1 VTDSSNSTA
10 TTGSAAVRPRSAV
23 DAIADGHFDAEVALD
38 PIAATSIGVPGFETE
53 LTDYSP
59 AAHAQRSALRRSTLA
74 ALDTAQPV
82 DDVDRVTIAAL
93 RERLGVEE
101 ELYAIG
107 ADESSLNVIAS
118 PLQSLRSVYDL
129 MAKSS
134 ADDWA
139 TLATRLRKT
148 PAAMATYVE
157 SLRAALGRGDVSARR
172 QVERCIDQARQ
183 FSAADGFFAEL
194 ASGARLA
201 GAPAESDELPES
213 LQRNLREATGV
224 AAGAFSQLAD
234 VLTDEL
240 LPAAPAHDAVG
251 RERYALWSRYFLG
264 ARVDLDETYAW
275 GLEELARIEAEM
287 RQVADRIRPGASIAE
302 AIEVLDADPDRRLE
316 GTDALQAWM
325 QEKSDAAV
333 KALSQTHFDIPEPI
347 RRLECCIAPTHEGG
361 IYYTGPSEDFS
372 RPGRMWWSV
381 PQEVT
386 WFGTWRETTTVYHE
400 GVPGHHLQVGQTVYR
415 SQLLN
420 RWRRMGCWVSGHG
433 EGWALYAERLM
444 ADLGFLDDPAD
455 RFGMLDAQ
463 AMRAARVALD
473 IGVHLG
479 LDAPAEL
486 GGGTWDAD
494 KAWTFLTSHV
504 NMAEGFLRFELDRY
518 LGWPGQAPAYK
529 VGERL
534 WLSTRDELRQREG
547 DAFDLT
553 AFHRRALDIGSVGLD
568 VLREAL
574 LG

>member
-1 VTDSSNSTA
+1 VTE
-10 TTGSAAVRPRSAV
+10 TTSDTTRPRTAI
-23 DAIADGHFDAEVALD
+23 DAIADAHLDAELALD
-38 PIAATSIGVPGFETE
+38 PIAATAIGARGSETE

-59 AAHAQRSALRRSTLA
+59 SANAERSALRRRTLA
-74 ALDTAQPV
+74 ALNAAQPV
-82 DDVDRVTIAAL
+82 DDVDRVTVAAM
-93 RERLGVEE
+93 RERLSLEE
-101 ELYAIG
+101 ELYDAG
-107 ADESSLNVIAS
+107 TDESSLNVIAS
-118 PLQSLRSVYDL
+118 PVQSLRSVYDL
-129 MAKSS
+129 MAKQT

-139 TLATRLRKT
+139 TVATRLTKT
-148 PAAMATYVE
+148 PEAVDRYVE
-157 SLRAALGRGDVSARR
+157 SLRTALRRGDVSARR
-172 QVERCIDQARQ
+172 QVERCIDQARG
-183 FSAADGFFAEL
+183 FASADGFFAEL
-194 ASGARLA
+194 ASGARLGDA
-201 GAPAESDELPES
+201 PDGADELPES
-213 LQRNLREATGV
+213 LQRDLSEATEV
-224 AAGAFSQLAD
+224 ASSAFRQLAD
-234 VLTDEL
+234 VLSDEL
-240 LPAAPAHDAVG
+240 LPAAPESDAVG

-264 ARVDLDETYAW
+264 ARIDLEETYAW
-275 GLEELARIEAEM
+275 GLEELERIESEM
-287 RQVADRIRPGASIAE
+287 RQIADRIKPGAGIKD
-302 AIEVLDADPDRRLE
+302 AIEVLDADPSRRLE
-316 GTDALQAWM
+316 GTAALQAWM

-333 KALSQTHFDIPEPI
+333 DALSQSHFDIPEPI

-381 PQEVT
+381 PQDVT

-534 WLSTRDELRQREG
+534 WLSIRDELRQREG
-547 DAFDLT
+547 DAFDLA

-568 VLREAL
+568 VLRDTL

>member
-1 VTDSSNSTA
+1 VTDTIP
-10 TTGSAAVRPRSAV
+10 GIRPRTAV
-23 DAIADGHFDAEVALD
+23 DAIADGYLDAELALD
-38 PIAATSIGVPGFETE
+38 PIAATSIGSTGFETE

-59 AAHAQRSALRRSTLA
+59 AAHAERSALRRRTLT
-74 ALDTAQPV
+74 ALDGTEAL
-82 DDVDRVTIAAL
+82 DDVDRVTVAAL
-93 RERLGVEE
+93 RERLGLEE

-107 ADESSLNVIAS
+107 ADSSSLNVIAS
-118 PLQSLRSVYDL
+118 PLQSLRSVDDL
-129 MAKSS
+129 MAKNT

-139 TLATRLRKT
+139 TLAVRLAKT
-148 PAAMATYVE
+148 PDAVAGYVE
-157 SLRAALGRGDVSARR
+157 SLRAAAARGDVSARR
-172 QVERCIDQARQ
+172 QVERCIDQATGYA
-183 FSAADGFFAEL
+183 AADGFFAGL
-194 ASGARLA
+194 ASGARLE
-201 GAPAESDELPES
+201 GAPASAAELPQS
-213 LQRNLREATGV
+213 LQRDLTHAADV
-224 AAGAFSQLAD
+224 AADAYRGLAD
-234 VLTDEL
+234 VLRTEL
-240 LPAAPAHDAVG
+240 SPVAPAADAVG

-264 ARVDLDETYAW
+264 ATIDLDETYAW

-287 RQVADRIRPGASIAE
+287 RQVADRIRPGASIKD
-302 AIEVLDADPDRRLE
+302 AIEVLDADPDRRLD
-316 GTDALQAWM
+316 GTAALQAWM
-325 QEKSDAAV
+325 QTKSDAAV
-333 KALSQTHFDIPEPI
+333 EALSGSHFDIPEPI
-347 RRLECCIAPTHEGG
+347 RRLECRIAPTHEGG

-381 PQEVT
+381 PQDVT

-400 GVPGHHLQVGQTVYR
+400 GVPGHHLQVGQTVFR

-420 RWRRMGCWVSGHG
+420 RWRRLGCWVSGHG

-473 IGVHLG
+473 IGVHLE
-479 LDAPAEL
+479 LPAPAEL

-534 WLSTRDELRQREG
+534 WLSVRDELARREG

-553 AFHRRALDIGSVGLD
+553 AFHRKALDIGSVGLD
-568 VLREAL
+568 VLRETL

>member
-1 VTDSSNSTA
+1 VTDTIP
-10 TTGSAAVRPRSAV
+10 VIRPRTAI
-23 DAIADGHFDAEVALD
+23 DTIADAHLDAELALD
-38 PIAATSIGVPGFETE
+38 PIAATAMGTAGFETE

-59 AAHAQRSALRRSTLA
+59 AAHAERSALRTKTLA
-74 ALDTAQPV
+74 ALEDAQPV
-82 DDVDRVTIAAL
+82 DDVDRVTVAAL
-93 RERLGVEE
+93 RERLGLEE
-101 ELYAIG
+101 ELYAAG
-107 ADESSLNVIAS
+107 TDEASLNVIAS
-118 PLQSLRSVYDL
+118 PLQSMRSVYDL
-129 MAKSS
+129 MAKNT

-139 TLATRLRKT
+139 TIAVRLAKT
-148 PAAMATYVE
+148 PDAVATYVE
-157 SLRAALGRGDVSARR
+157 SLRVAAARGDVAARR
-172 QVERCIDQARQ
+172 QVERCIDQATR
-183 FSAADGFFAEL
+183 FAAPDGFFSEL
-194 ASGARLA
+194 AAGARLE
-201 GAPAESDELPES
+201 GAPEGSDELPES
-213 LQRNLREATGV
+213 LEKDLRHATEV
-224 AAGAFSQLAD
+224 ASDAYRRLAD
-234 VLTDEL
+234 VLAEEL
-240 LPAAPAHDAVG
+240 LPAAPTADAVG

-264 ARVDLDETYAW
+264 AAIDLDETYAW
-275 GLEELARIEAEM
+275 GLEELGRIEAEM
-287 RQVADRIRPGASIAE
+287 RQIADGIRPGASIKE
-302 AIEVLDADPDRRLE
+302 AIEVLDSDPDRRLE

-325 QEKSDAAV
+325 QDKSDAAV
-333 KALSQTHFDIPEPI
+333 EALSSSHFDIPAPI
-347 RRLECCIAPTHEGG
+347 RRLECRIAPTHEGG

-381 PQEVT
+381 PQDVT

-400 GVPGHHLQVGQTVYR
+400 GVPGHHLQVGQTVFR

-420 RWRRMGCWVSGHG
+420 RWRRLGCWVSGHG

-479 LDAPAEL
+479 LPAPSEL

-534 WLSTRDELRQREG
+534 WLSIRDELAGREG
-547 DAFDLT
+547 DQFDL
-553 AFHRRALDIGSVGLD
+553 AVFHRKALDIGSVGLD
-568 VLREAL
+568 VLRDAL
-574 LG
+574 LD

>member
-1 VTDSSNSTA
+1 MTETTSDATRSRTA
-10 TTGSAAVRPRSAV
+10 IDT
-23 DAIADGHFDAEVALD
+23 IADAHLDAELALD
-38 PIAATSIGVPGFETE
+38 PIAATSIGAPGFETE

-59 AAHAQRSALRRSTLA
+59 SANAERSALRRKTLA
-74 ALDTAQPV
+74 ALDDAEPV
-82 DDVDRVTIAAL
+82 DDVDRVTTAAL
-93 RERLGVEE
+93 RERLSVEE
-101 ELYAIG
+101 ELYAAG
-107 ADESSLNVIAS
+107 TDESSLNVIAS
-118 PLQSLRSVYDL
+118 PVQSLRSVYDL
-129 MAKSS
+129 MAKKT

-139 TLATRLRKT
+139 TVATRLRKT
-148 PAAMATYVE
+148 PAAMDAYVE
-157 SLRAALGRGDVSARR
+157 SLRTALQRGDVSARR
-172 QVERCIDQARQ
+172 QVERCVDQARG
-183 FSAADGFFAEL
+183 FAAADGFFAEL
-194 ASGARLA
+194 ASGARLGDA
-201 GAPAESDELPES
+201 PEGADELPGA
-213 LQRNLREATGV
+213 LQRDLNEAAGV
-224 AAGAFSQLAD
+224 AASAFRRLAD

-240 LPAAPAHDAVG
+240 LPAAPVPDGVG
-251 RERYALWSRYFLG
+251 RDRYALWSRYFLG
-264 ARVDLDETYAW
+264 ARIDLDETYAW
-275 GLEELARIEAEM
+275 GLDELERIETEM
-287 RQVADRIRPGASIAE
+287 RQIADRIKPGASIAE
-302 AIEVLDADPDRRLE
+302 AIDVLDADPERRLE
-316 GTDALQAWM
+316 GTDALRAWM
-325 QEKSDAAV
+325 QQKSDAAV
-333 KALSQTHFDIPEPI
+333 EALSQSHFDIPQPI

-381 PQEVT
+381 PKDVT

-415 SQLLN
+415 SELLN

-479 LDAPAEL
+479 LEAPAQL

-534 WLSTRDELRQREG
+534 WLSIRDELRQRQG

-568 VLREAL
+568 VLRDTL
-574 LG
+574 LR

>member
-1 VTDSSNSTA
+1 VTEPTSD
-10 TTGSAAVRPRSAV
+10 TTRPRTAI
-23 DAIADGHFDAEVALD
+23 DAIADAHLDAELALD
-38 PIAATSIGVPGFETE
+38 PIAATAIGARGSETE

-59 AAHAQRSALRRSTLA
+59 SANAERSALRRRTLA
-74 ALDTAQPV
+74 ALDAAQPV
-82 DDVDRVTIAAL
+82 DDVDRVTVAAM
-93 RERLGVEE
+93 RERLSREE
-101 ELYAIG
+101 ELYDAG
-107 ADESSLNVIAS
+107 TDESSLNVIAS
-118 PLQSLRSVYDL
+118 PVQSLRSVYDL
-129 MAKSS
+129 MAKQT

-139 TLATRLRKT
+139 TVATRLTKT
-148 PAAMATYVE
+148 PEAVDRYVE
-157 SLRAALGRGDVSARR
+157 SLRTALRRGDVSARR
-172 QVERCIDQARQ
+172 QVERCIDQARG
-183 FSAADGFFAEL
+183 FASADGFFAEL
-194 ASGARLA
+194 ASGARLGDA
-201 GAPAESDELPES
+201 PDGADELPES
-213 LQRNLREATGV
+213 LQRDLSEATEV
-224 AAGAFSQLAD
+224 ASSAFRQLAD
-234 VLTDEL
+234 VLSDDL
-240 LPAAPAHDAVG
+240 LPAAPESDAVG

-264 ARVDLDETYAW
+264 ARIDLEETYAW
-275 GLEELARIEAEM
+275 GLEELERIESEM
-287 RQVADRIRPGASIAE
+287 RQIADRIKPGAGIKD
-302 AIEVLDADPDRRLE
+302 AIEVLDADPSRRLE
-316 GTDALQAWM
+316 GTAALQAWM

-333 KALSQTHFDIPEPI
+333 DALSQSHFDIPEPI

-381 PQEVT
+381 PQDVT

-534 WLSTRDELRQREG
+534 WLSIRDELRQREG
-547 DAFDLT
+547 DAFDLA

-568 VLREAL
+568 VLRDTL

>member
-1 VTDSSNSTA
+1 MTDSPTNAPLTPRARTA
-10 TTGSAAVRPRSAV
+10 I
-23 DAIADGHFDAEVALD
+23 DAIADGHLDRELALD
-38 PIAATSIGVPGFETE
+38 PIAATAIGAPGFETE
-53 LTDYSP
+53 LTDFSP
-59 AAHAQRSALRRSTLA
+59 SANAERSALRRSTLA
-74 ALDTAQPV
+74 ALDAAQPV
-82 DDVDRVTIAAL
+82 DDVDRVTAAAL
-93 RERLGVEE
+93 RERLGLEE
-101 ELYAIG
+101 ELHAAG
-107 ADESSLNVIAS
+107 TDESSLNVIAS
-118 PLQSLRSVYDL
+118 PVQGLRSVYDL
-129 MAKSS
+129 MAKDT

-139 TLATRLRKT
+139 TIATRLAKT
-148 PAAMATYVE
+148 PEAVASYLE
-157 SLRAALGRGDVSARR
+157 SLRTALGRGDVSARR
-172 QVERCIDQARQ
+172 QVERCIDQATTYA
-183 FSAADGFFAEL
+183 SAEGFFAQL
-194 ASGARLA
+194 ASEARLE
-201 GAPAESDELPES
+201 GAAQGSDDLPETV
-213 LQRNLREATGV
+213 QRDLRHAADV
-224 AAGAFSQLAD
+224 AASAYRQLAD
-234 VLTDEL
+234 VLRDEL
-240 LPAAPAHDAVG
+240 LPAAPTEDAVG

-264 ARVDLDETYAW
+264 ARIDLEETYSWGLDE
-275 GLEELARIEAEM
+275 LERIETEM
-287 RQVADRIRPGASIAE
+287 RQIADRIKPGASIKE
-302 AIEVLDADPDRRLE
+302 AIEALDADPARRLE

-333 KALSQTHFDIPEPI
+333 AALSESHFDIPEPI
-347 RRLECCIAPTHEGG
+347 RRLECRIAPTHEGG

-381 PQEVT
+381 PEDVT

-479 LDAPAEL
+479 LEAPAEL

-534 WLSTRDELRQREG
+534 WLSIRDELQRRDG
-547 DAFDLT
+547 AAFDLT
-553 AFHRRALDIGSVGLD
+553 AFHRRALDLGSVGLD

-574 LG
+574 LA

>member
-1 VTDSSNSTA
+1 MTDT
-10 TTGSAAVRPRSAV
+10 TTGTTRARSAV
-23 DAIADGHFDAEVALD
+23 DAIADAHLDAELALD
-38 PIAATSIGVPGFETE
+38 PIAATSIGAPGFETE

-59 AAHAQRSALRRSTLA
+59 SAHAERSALRRRTLT
-74 ALDTAQPV
+74 ALDGAESA
-82 DDVDRVTIAAL
+82 DDVDRVTVAAM
-93 RERLGVEE
+93 RERLGLEE
-101 ELYAIG
+101 QLYEIG

-129 MAKSS
+129 MAKDT

-139 TLATRLRKT
+139 TIATRLAKT
-148 PAAMATYVE
+148 PDAVATYVE
-157 SLRAALGRGDVSARR
+157 SLRKAAARGDVSAQR
-172 QVERCIDQARQ
+172 QVERCIDQATH
-183 FSAADGFFAEL
+183 FAAPDGFFAEL
-194 ASGARLA
+194 AAGARLE
-201 GAPAESDELPES
+201 GAPKSGDELPES
-213 LQRNLREATGV
+213 LQSDVRHAAEV
-224 AAGAFSQLAD
+224 AAEAFRGLAD
-234 VLTDEL
+234 VLREEL
-240 LPAAPAHDAVG
+240 RPAAPADDAVG

-264 ARVDLDETYAW
+264 ATIDLDETYAW
-275 GLEELARIEAEM
+275 GLEELARIETEM
-287 RQVADRIRPGASIAE
+287 RQIANTIRPGASIKE
-302 AIEVLDADPDRRLE
+302 AIEVLDADPDRRLD
-316 GTDALQAWM
+316 GTEALQAWM
-325 QEKSDAAV
+325 QGKSDAAV
-333 KALSQTHFDIPEPI
+333 EALSQSHFDIPEPI
-347 RRLECCIAPTHEGG
+347 RRLECRIAPTHEGG

-381 PQEVT
+381 PEDVT

-420 RWRRMGCWVSGHG
+420 RWRRLGCWVSGHG

-479 LDAPAEL
+479 LPAPSEL

-534 WLSTRDELRQREG
+534 WLSIRDELARREG
-547 DAFDLT
+547 DQFDLT
-553 AFHRRALDIGSVGLD
+553 AFHRKALDLGSVGLD
-568 VLREAL
+568 VLRDAL